1 MYIIITAALCVLI
14 NGWMDNH
21 GVEGGKLLPGR
32 GGVRGKEGTGMGK
45 GWERRKEERGKGR

>member
-1 MYIIITAALCVLI
+1 
-14 NGWMDNH
+14 MDNH

-45 GWERRKEERGKGR
+45 GWERRKEERGRGR